1 MSWYDPFKLK
11 RRKWSERSPTG
22 KKIYVIYYLIL
33 VSVLGVILW
42 IGEFS
47 EEAQNRDQQK
57 MLEWQDSRR
66 KEALEENKIHL
77 YYNILSLRRYILVKD
92 IIIINDNRL

>member
-11 RRKWSERSPTG
+11 RRKWSERSPAG

-47 EEAQNRDQQK
+47 EEAQTRDQQK
-57 MLEWQDSRR
+57 MLEWQESR
-66 KEALEENKIHL
+66 KNEALKENKNSENNLKIEGSGSERGIPKL
-77 YYNILSLRRYILVKD
+77 L
-92 IIIINDNRL
+92 

>member
-33 VSVLGVILW
+33 VSGY
-42 IGEFS
+42 
-47 EEAQNRDQQK
+47 
-57 MLEWQDSRR
+57 
-66 KEALEENKIHL
+66 KE
-77 YYNILSLRRYILVKD
+77 SPSC
-92 IIIINDNRL
+92 

>member
-22 KKIYVIYYLIL
+22 KKIYCIYYLIL

-47 EEAQNRDQQK
+47 EEAQTRDQKK
-57 MLEWQDSRR
+57 MLEWEESRR
-66 KEALEENKIHL
+66 KESLRENK
-77 YYNILSLRRYILVKD
+77 SSEK
-92 IIIINDNRL
+92 